1 MYGGDLLYKPHDQC
15 YSCIYIP
22 PVSFCCSYC
31 CISVSSLQFLSKKLL
46 ISYIF
51 SNSIFL
57 NDSAE
62 NLMDYMLHY
71 FPNHSVNSK
80 KITNKWNLNQTHS
93 VRADQHNFGTA
104 SKMQRCD
111 CQCQLNQ
118 QFYKKLSKYCLY
130 CIFLQ
135 KMQYR
140 FRKKKTLCNST

>member
-1 MYGGDLLYKPHDQC
+1 MVYYQDENDKNSFQETHIFTPMIIFSTFSPSVCMGGGDLLYKPHDQC

-62 NLMDYMLHY
+62 NLMDYILHY

-80 KITNKWNLNQTHS
+80 KITNNGISTKPI
-93 VRADQHNFGTA
+93 
-104 SKMQRCD
+104 
-111 CQCQLNQ
+111 QLELTNTILEQ
-118 QFYKKLSKYCLY
+118 
-130 CIFLQ
+130 LQ
-135 KMQYR
+135 K
-140 FRKKKTLCNST
+140 CNDAIVNVN